1 MQLLAKTDAKLNLCS
16 RLRDVIPACFSGHF
30 KAIYVQQSAMLEAKA
45 RTRNR
50 GLKRPSPS
58 SALQQLV
65 DNPVVD
71 SATLCDSG
79 PSTAQRGGTSDRSG
93 YLCVIC
99 CEIAKTPVAAK
110 LCGHVLC
117 SQVKNHIHY
126 FFGLVQHLVEL

>member
-1 MQLLAKTDAKLNLCS
+1 MQLLSKTDAKLNLCA

-45 RTRNR
+45 RTGNC

-58 SALQQLV
+58 ALQHLV

-71 SATLCDSG
+71 SAVLFDSG
-79 PSTAQRGGTSDRSG
+79 PSPSRRGSSSGDSSG
-93 YLCVIC
+93 YLCTIC

-117 SQVKNHIHY
+117 SQVNMHVCCFRLWFNI
-126 FFGLVQHLVEL
+126 Q